1 MLQFRG
7 FYEDCYKTIG
17 KTPSA
22 NALSGHDLP
31 NLSFVS
37 QYIRETDLAR
47 REIIDQ
53 DSFWSKT
60 AHALD
65 ASLWTNEQEY
75 IDAPDFPLN
84 QKMKIINGLHFK
96 NHVFGTYNKL
106 IKIILPH
113 LEFISQTM
121 NRPARILEIASGM
134 GYMAIALAEKL
145 KSKHINAQVTGSDI
159 VPEYVLY
166 AKNNALKKQVSVQF
180 ETIDA
185 LKLDALET
193 HKYDLIV
200 SLHSL
205 HHFTPEQI
213 VALIT
218 GANQVATV
226 GLVAVDAF
234 RGLRNLVF
242 IGGTSLVPTVL
253 SANGMY
259 FHDAWLSARKMY
271 PEKMLEI
278 FARQTC
284 PSCRVDCRQIS
295 MGLTA
300 LQVFSEQY
308 TVSTSSRGMGS

>member
-75 IDAPDFPLN
+75 IDAPD
-84 QKMKIINGLHFK
+84 
-96 NHVFGTYNKL
+96 YNKL